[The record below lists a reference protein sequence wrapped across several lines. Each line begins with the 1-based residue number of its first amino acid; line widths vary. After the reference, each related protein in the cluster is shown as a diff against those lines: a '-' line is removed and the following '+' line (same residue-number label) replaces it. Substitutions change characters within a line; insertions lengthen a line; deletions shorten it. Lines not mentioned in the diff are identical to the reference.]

1 MTLCVLTPVE
11 KTTINS
17 DDKTTSIRIYD
28 STQLYLKM
36 PHSIL
41 AITIK
46 EWSLSTI
53 KCGDASLTGEKTRRT
68 GFIWFVVIQNLC
80 CQLQNNFLLTYAN
93 TSYNLHCY
101 RHSTSGGSVKVT
113 INIKHTCRT
122 EMILNDSHNS
132 YFVVSNTK

>member
-46 EWSLSTI
+46 E
-53 KCGDASLTGEKTRRT
+53 
-68 GFIWFVVIQNLC
+68 
-80 CQLQNNFLLTYAN
+80 
-93 TSYNLHCY
+93 
-101 RHSTSGGSVKVT
+101 
-113 INIKHTCRT
+113 
-122 EMILNDSHNS
+122 
-132 YFVVSNTK
+132 